1 VLIVVLQISGRRRFN
16 MIPPSFE
23 AYVGKSSME
32 EIQRQFQGQF
42 LPDWDPRVKQVT
54 KVLERLLPA
63 AQKAGLVDV
72 DWELHV
78 IDDPDQQNAFVI
90 PGYESLDDTG
100 RSCARC

>member
-1 VLIVVLQISGRRRFN
+1 MIS
-16 MIPPSFE
+16 PSFE

-42 LPDWDPRVKQVT
+42 LPNWDPRVKHVT
-54 KVLERLLPA
+54 KVLERLLPS

-72 DWELHV
+72 NWEVHV

-90 PGYESLDDTG
+90 PG
-100 RSCARC
+100 